1 MEGLIMTAQLILAIT
16 IMVGLH
22 ELGHMLPAK
31 WFGMRVEKF
40 SIGFPP
46 KLFGFKKGET
56 EYMVG
61 ALPLG
66 GFVKI
71 SGMVDESLDT
81 ANLSSTPQPWEYRS
95 KPAYQRLIVMLGGI
109 TVNVLTGIVVFVG
122 LAYFLGETYLP
133 ISEVNKHGI
142 HVSKMAEEMGLKEGD
157 KLIAINGKPLER
169 YEDARNPSFFL
180 EQGSY
185 YTILRDGK
193 EMMIPIPANLMDKL
207 GDKQNMSFI
216 EPLYPFV
223 IAEVQSDMP
232 AGKAGLLPGD
242 KIIAANGTPVA
253 YFQHLKTFLENNKG
267 ADVTLTIERQG
278 EQITKQAKI
287 TPEGTLGFRPEFL
300 LQTAVRQYSLG
311 ESVVRGTVNAFDVV
325 FVQLKAFGKMF
336 RGEMSVTKS
345 LSGPIGIAKVFG
357 GTWDW
362 VRFWSLVG
370 LLSMVLAFMNLLPIP
385 ALDGGHAVFLTYEI
399 VSGRAPS
406 QAFLEGAQKVGMI
419 LLLGLMVFAF
429 GNDIYKLIFN

>member
-46 KLFGFKKGET
+46 KLFSFKKGET

-71 SGMVDESLDT
+71 AGMVDESLDT
-81 ANLSSTPQPWEYRS
+81 AQLSSKPQPWEYRS

-109 TVNVLTGIVVFVG
+109 TVNVLTGIVVFIG

-142 HVSKMAEEMGLKEGD
+142 HVSKLAAEIGLQEGD
-157 KLIAINGKPLER
+157 KLIAINGKKLER

-180 EQGSY
+180 ETGSY
-185 YTILRDGK
+185 YTVLRNGK
-193 EMMIPIPANLMDKL
+193 EMMIPLPTDLMDKL
-207 GDKQNMSFI
+207 GDKQNASFI
-216 EPLYPFV
+216 DPLYPFAV
-223 IAEVQSDMP
+223 GEVQPDMP
-232 AGKAGLLPGD
+232 AGKAGLQPGD
-242 KIIAANGTPVA
+242 KIIAANDTPIL
-253 YFQHLKTFLENNKG
+253 YFQHLKSFLEKHKG
-267 ADVTLTIERQG
+267 EEVKFVIDRKG
-278 EQITKQAKI
+278 EQVIKYIQI
-287 TPEGTLGFRPEFL
+287 TPEGTIGFRPEFL
-300 LQTAVRQYSLG
+300 LQTAVRKYSLA
-311 ESVVRGTVNAFDVV
+311 EAVVRGTFNAFDVV

-362 VRFWSLVG
+362 IRFWSLVG

-399 VSGRAPS
+399 ISGRAPS
-406 QAFLEGAQKVGMI
+406 QAFLEGAQKVGML

>member
-1 MEGLIMTAQLILAIT
+1 MEGMIMTAQLILAIT

-46 KLFGFKKGET
+46 KLFSFKKGET
-56 EYMVG
+56 EYMIG

-81 ANLSSTPQPWEYRS
+81 AQLSAPPKPWEYRS

-109 TVNVLTGIVVFVG
+109 TLNILTGIVVFIG

-133 ISEVNKHGI
+133 AEEVNKHGI
-142 HVSKMAEEMGLKEGD
+142 YVSPLAEAIGLKEGD
-157 KLIAINGKPLER
+157 KIIAINGKPLER
-169 YEDARNPSFFL
+169 FEDVRNPSFFL

-185 YTILRDGK
+185 YTIVRDGK
-193 EMMIPIPANLMDKL
+193 EMMIPIPADLMDKL
-207 GDKQNMSFI
+207 SDRQSFI

-223 IAEVQSDMP
+223 VSQVQPDMP
-232 AGKAGLLPGD
+232 AAKAGLQPGD
-242 KIIAANGTPVA
+242 KILSVNGTPVK
-253 YFQHLKTFLENNKG
+253 YFQHLKKFLEENKG
-267 ADVTLTIERQG
+267 KQVHLAIERQG
-278 EQITKQAKI
+278 NLLEITAQI
-287 TPEGTLGFRPEFL
+287 TPEGLLGFRPEFL
-300 LQTAVRQYSLG
+300 LQSAVRQYSLG
-311 ESVVRGTVNAFDVV
+311 EAIVRGTVNAFEVV
-325 FVQLKAFGKMF
+325 FVQLKAFGKIL
-336 RGEMSVTKS
+336 RGEISVSKS

-370 LLSMVLAFMNLLPIP
+370 LLSMVLALMNLLPIP

-399 VSGRAPS
+399 ISGRAPS

-419 LLLGLMVFAF
+419 LLLVLMIFAF

>member
-1 MEGLIMTAQLILAIT
+1 MEGLIMIAQLILAIT

-56 EYMVG
+56 EYMIG

-81 ANLSSTPQPWEYRS
+81 ANFSATPQPWEYRA

-109 TVNVLTGIVVFVG
+109 TVNVMTGIIVFIG
-122 LAYFLGETYLP
+122 LAYFLGESYLP

-142 HVSKMAEEMGLKEGD
+142 HVGKLAEEIGLKEGD
-157 KLIAINGKPLER
+157 KLIAINGRPLER

-185 YTILRDGK
+185 YTVLRDGK
-193 EMMIPIPANLMDKL
+193 EMIIPIPPDLMDKL

-216 EPLYPFV
+216 EPLYPFAV
-223 IAEVQSDMP
+223 GEVQPNMP
-232 AGKAGLLPGD
+232 AGKAGILPGD
-242 KIIAANGTPVA
+242 KIVAADGTPIV
-253 YFQHLKTFLENNKG
+253 YFQHLKSFLNNHKGVEVTF
-267 ADVTLTIERQG
+267 TIERNG
-278 EQITKQAKI
+278 EQLTKKI
-287 TPEGTLGFRPEFL
+287 QVTPEGTIGFRPEFL
-300 LQTAVRQYSLG
+300 LQTAVRKYSLG
-311 ESVVRGTVNAFDVV
+311 ESLMRGTVNAFDVV
-325 FVQLKAFGKMF
+325 FVQLKAFGKML

-399 VSGRAPS
+399 ISGRAPS

-429 GNDIYKLIFN
+429 GNDIYKMIFN